1 MNRTDEKKIIRLSVM
16 LVVFALA
23 LAACS
28 PATPA
33 TSTGAAGPGAAR
45 SRSGTP
51 AARNPIPNTGSTAT
65 LLPPPGV
72 ATAASSPTSSPSP
85 SPTATM
91 MPTQPPVSRGP
102 AVMLGSKSGLGSFLV
117 DARGMTLYIFKSDTT
132 GVSNCGAG
140 CASAWPPLDIK
151 AGLTPAGG
159 SGVTG
164 KLDVFKRS
172 DGSLQVTYNGW
183 PLYYFSGD
191 TNPGDTNGQGIGGL
205 WFAAPL
211 AGSQPPRPTF
221 APANP
226 SMQSGG
232 GGY

>member
-1 MNRTDEKKIIRLSVM
+1 
-16 LVVFALA
+16 
-23 LAACS
+23 
-28 PATPA
+28 
-33 TSTGAAGPGAAR
+33 
-45 SRSGTP
+45 
-51 AARNPIPNTGSTAT
+51 
-65 LLPPPGV
+65 
-72 ATAASSPTSSPSP
+72 
-85 SPTATM
+85 
-91 MPTQPPVSRGP
+91 
-102 AVMLGSKSGLGSFLV
+102 MLGSKSGLGSYLV
-117 DARGMTLYIFKSDTT
+117 DARGMTLYIFKSDTP

-164 KLDVFKRS
+164 KLSVFKRS
-172 DGSLQVTYNGW
+172 DGSVQVTYNGW

-191 TNPGDTNGQGIGGL
+191 TNPGDANGQGIAGL

-211 AGSQPPRPTF
+211 AVSQPPRPTF

-232 GGY
+232 GGGY